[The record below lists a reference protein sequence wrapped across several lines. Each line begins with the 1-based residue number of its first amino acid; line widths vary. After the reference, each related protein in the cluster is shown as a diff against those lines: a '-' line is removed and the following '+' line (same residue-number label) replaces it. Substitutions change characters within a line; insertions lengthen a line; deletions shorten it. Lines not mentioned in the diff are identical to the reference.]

1 MASTTKPPATSMRAA
16 VDRSI
21 RAAIRADRIKKLDQ
35 SALIRASQKLADHM
49 DLPGWPL
56 LDGKLDTSTAPTLLR
71 YLTALGVAPELDKK
85 ASASSRLDA
94 IRGMASKATGASPD
108 APASSGKG
116 GATS

>member
-1 MASTTKPPATSMRAA
+1 MADKKSTTTMRAA

-94 IRGMASKATGASPD
+94 IRGMASKATGASSD
-108 APASSGKG
+108 TPASSDKS
-116 GATS
+116 GASA